1 MATIQMK
8 YLGGLRT
15 KSTHIKS
22 GTEIMTDAPTDNKG
36 KGELFSPTDL
46 VANAL
51 GSCIATIIAQAADT
65 HNFNIDGTDIT
76 ITKVMISDPRRIG
89 EIIVELNFPH
99 NNYSDKTK
107 KIIENAAKTC
117 PVAKSLHPDLI
128 QTLLFNF

>member
-51 GSCIATIIAQAADT
+51 GSCMATIVAQTADT

-76 ITKVMISDPRRIG
+76 ITKVMKSEPRKIG
-89 EIIVELNFPH
+89 EIIVELNCPQ

-107 KIIENAAKTC
+107 RIIENAAKTC

-128 QTLLFNF
+128 QTLKFNF

>member
-15 KSTHIKS
+15 HSTHIKS

-51 GSCIATIIAQAADT
+51 GSCIMTIIAQVADN
-65 HNFNIDGTDIT
+65 HNFNIYGTDIT
-76 ITKVMISDPRRIG
+76 ITKVMKSDPRRIG
-89 EIIVELNFPH
+89 EIIVELNFPP
-99 NNYSDKTK
+99 NDYSTKTK

-128 QTLLFNF
+128 QTIIFNF